1 MPAAGRLT
9 VTIVK
14 CENLKIMDINGIF
27 YNYSKSDPYV
37 KVELISKDKRL
48 KKKKT
53 SIKRKNL
60 NPLFNESMLFD
71 LENVKKNVND
81 VDIIIK
87 VIGYN
92 RIGRNEMIGW
102 IGIGPSFDGIGR

>member
-1 MPAAGRLT
+1 
-9 VTIVK
+9 
-14 CENLKIMDINGIF
+14 
-27 YNYSKSDPYV
+27 
-37 KVELISKDKRL
+37 
-48 KKKKT
+48 
-53 SIKRKNL
+53 
-60 NPLFNESMLFD
+60 MLFD

-92 RIGRNEMIGW
+92 RIGRNVMIGW